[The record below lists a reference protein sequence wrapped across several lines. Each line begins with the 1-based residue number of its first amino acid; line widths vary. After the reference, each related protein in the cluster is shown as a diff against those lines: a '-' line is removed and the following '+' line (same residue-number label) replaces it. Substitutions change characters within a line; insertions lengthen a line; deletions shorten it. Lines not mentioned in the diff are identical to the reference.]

1 MFCDGGRSVHSEATE
16 KNDDLDK
23 PRYKDPSGLKRQI
36 MVLIRWF
43 FFVVVVVRNMRCA
56 WWEFNI
62 WDYQDGCSR
71 VLHSHAALL
80 KNETQMSNK

>member
-36 MVLIRWF
+36 MVLIRCF
-43 FFVVVVVRNMRCA
+43 FLLLLLLEICDVLGGSSTSGTIRMVA
-56 WWEFNI
+56 QEFYI
-62 WDYQDGCSR
+62 HMQLC
-71 VLHSHAALL
+71 
-80 KNETQMSNK
+80 